1 MCKEQLE
8 FDIGVIKYYEFTISI
23 NMSYDEACQL
33 VSCCKIRFKISWK
46 RQSDI
51 HKKGG

>member
-23 NMSYDEACQL
+23 NMSYRWSMSTRIVL
-33 VSCCKIRFKISWK
+33 
-46 RQSDI
+46 
-51 HKKGG
+51 